1 MSKDSEQPGDDVI
14 TFDPGNVPHVQP
26 HIARLGEGRKAEFDL
41 IAGRMSWLVIS
52 ESFLFSAFATAIANY
67 RPDHPAVD

>member
-41 IAGRMSWLVIS
+41 IAGRMS
-52 ESFLFSAFATAIANY
+52 
-67 RPDHPAVD
+67 